1 MNLNLN
7 IFTLFLLLIRNFS
20 NLLFF
25 KILKNKLSKT

>member
-20 NLLFF
+20 NLYFF